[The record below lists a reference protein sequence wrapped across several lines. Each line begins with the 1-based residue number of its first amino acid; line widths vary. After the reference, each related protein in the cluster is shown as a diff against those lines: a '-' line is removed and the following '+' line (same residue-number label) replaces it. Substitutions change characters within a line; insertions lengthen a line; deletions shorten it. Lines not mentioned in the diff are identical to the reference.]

1 MSKEN
6 LPKVKEE
13 VQKILDNHL
22 EENQRFSIQDLDEES
37 TFLLIDILTEND
49 DLERKNLR
57 AQIEGKIKDNK
68 INLHS
73 TYEKI
78 SLIKCKLDFQKNEI
92 KDLGDLKNIIH
103 TENELDNKL
112 EDI

>member
-6 LPKVKEE
+6 LSEVKRE

-22 EENQRFSIQDLDEES
+22 EENQRFLIQDLDEES
-37 TFLLIDILTEND
+37 TFLLIDMLTEND
-49 DLERKNLR
+49 DLERENLR

-73 TYEKI
+73 TYKKI
-78 SLIKCKLDFQKNEI
+78 CLIKCKLDFQKNEI

>member
-6 LPKVKEE
+6 LPKV
-13 VQKILDNHL
+13 
-22 EENQRFSIQDLDEES
+22 LDEES
-37 TFLLIDILTEND
+37 TFLLIDMLTEND
-49 DLERKNLR
+49 DLERENLR
-57 AQIEGKIKDNK
+57 AQIEEKIKDNK

-78 SLIKCKLDFQKNEI
+78 SLIKSKLDFQKNEI
-92 KDLGDLKNIIH
+92 KDLGDLNNIIH